1 MQVREDQHRLFQLLC
16 QSKQPWDVQEL
27 AQQAGMDQPMAMGTV
42 TFAQHEGW
50 VTVSEIERLELIA
63 SDDANARVCSELP
76 ERQFIYVLQKYGKM
90 ALQEVAQEAQK
101 LGLQVN
107 EIIKWGTQRGWLQK
121 QGRELVVSEAGK
133 KITPQLHDD
142 DEKMFRLICDANWRK
157 EKLPEAK
164 GEARIFLDQL
174 PALGIDPERV
184 RELLKNRAE
193 LAKIKSRTQRKV
205 TLTDKGRAAI
215 ASLSVACEEKNQL
228 TSEDILSGNWKKISL
243 RPYDV
248 TLAAELKHVSKIH
261 PLQKIIQEARQA
273 FLQMGF
279 TEVVSPQAEVSFW
292 DFDALFQP
300 QDHPSRDMQD
310 TFYLKRPKEGP
321 LPDAGLVEK
330 VRQTH
335 QNGGTTG
342 SAGWGYQWKPQEARK
357 MVMRTHTTATTVRAL
372 AADPKPPRKVFCVGR
387 VFRNE
392 TIDFKHLPE
401 FHQVD
406 GIIID
411 NSASFCALLGTLREF
426 YRKMGFSEVKFKP
439 SFFPYTEPSAD
450 VLVWMPQ
457 KKTWLE
463 FGGCGVF
470 RPEVT
475 EPLGCTVPVL
485 AWGLGL
491 ERLAMMRYDLND
503 IRVLYGSDLDWL
515 QEVSLCQ

>member
-1 MQVREDQHRLFQLLC
+1 MEVREDQHRLFQLLG
-16 QSKQPWDVQEL
+16 KKEQPWDIQEL
-27 AQQAGMDQPMAMGTV
+27 AEQAGIDQPMAMGTI
-42 TFAQHEGW
+42 TFAQSEGW
-50 VTVSEIERLELIA
+50 VTVTEIERQELLA
-63 SDDANARVCSELP
+63 TDDASARVCSELP

-101 LGLQVN
+101 LGLQMN
-107 EIIKWGTQRGWLQK
+107 EIIKWGTLRGWLQK
-121 QGRELVVSEAGK
+121 QGRELVLSDTGRN
-133 KITPQLHDD
+133 ITPHVADD
-142 DEKMFRLICDANWRK
+142 DEKALRLLGDADWRK
-157 EKLPEAK
+157 RNTSQ
-164 GEARIFLDQL
+164 GEARVFLDQL
-174 PALGIDPERV
+174 AAYDIDTERV
-184 RELLKNRAE
+184 RELLKNRPE
-193 LAKIKSRTQRKV
+193 LAKIKNRTQRKV
-205 TLTDKGRAAI
+205 ALTDKGRQQI
-215 ASLSVACEEKNQL
+215 ARLRVAGEEKNVL
-228 TSEDILSGNWKKISL
+228 TSEDIASGNWKNIRL

-248 TLAAELKHVSKIH
+248 TLAAELQKVCKIH
-261 PLQKIIQEARQA
+261 PLQKIIQETRKA

-279 TEVVSPQAEVSFW
+279 AESVSPQAEVSFW

-310 TFYLKRPKEGP
+310 TFYLKRPKDGP
-321 LPDAGLVEK
+321 LPDDKLVDK
-330 VRQTH
+330 VRRTH
-335 QNGGTTG
+335 QNGGDTG
-342 SAGWGYQWKPQEARK
+342 STGWGYQWKESEAKK
-357 MVMRTHTTATTVRAL
+357 MVMRTHTTATTIRAV
-372 AADPKPPRKVFCVGR
+372 AENPNPPRKVFCVGR

-411 NSASFCALLGTLREF
+411 KNASFCALLGTLREF

-475 EPLGCTVPVL
+475 QPLGCDTPVL

-491 ERLAMMRYDLND
+491 ERLAMMRYELND